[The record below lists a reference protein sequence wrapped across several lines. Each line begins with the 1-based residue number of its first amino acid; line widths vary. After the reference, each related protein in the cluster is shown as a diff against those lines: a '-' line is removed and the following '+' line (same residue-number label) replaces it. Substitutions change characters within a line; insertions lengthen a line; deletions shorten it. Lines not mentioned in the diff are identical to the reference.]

1 VNFGPA
7 LARWLPANTLGPN
20 TARRAGHLLAPP
32 GIERDDAAMSSTATG
47 TRSRWCP
54 LPHKPI
60 SVGAEALYCFGP
72 LVCSVVEVQSTAEAK
87 LPLRR
92 SILAAPHCLAPGEL
106 LVEVLRASSRR
117 FEMNP
122 LLMVYFSAGI
132 SFAGLGLLKLQA
144 QLERWAYQRHV
155 ED

>member
-1 VNFGPA
+1 MTSVMPAHHIPLAHVQTALRTYDLSFPALSYCGCGRSALNEQVSRCRLSARESQTLVNFGPA

-60 SVGAEALYCFGP
+60 SVGAEALTILLWAAC
-72 LVCSVVEVQSTAEAK
+72 LV
-87 LPLRR
+87 
-92 SILAAPHCLAPGEL
+92 
-106 LVEVLRASSRR
+106 SRR
-117 FEMNP
+117 GA
-122 LLMVYFSAGI
+122 VD
-132 SFAGLGLLKLQA
+132 
-144 QLERWAYQRHV
+144 R
-155 ED
+155 